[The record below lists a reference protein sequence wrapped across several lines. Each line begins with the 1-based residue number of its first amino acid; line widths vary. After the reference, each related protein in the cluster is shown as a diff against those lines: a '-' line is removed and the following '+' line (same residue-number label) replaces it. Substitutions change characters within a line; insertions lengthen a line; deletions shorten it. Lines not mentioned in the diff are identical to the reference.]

1 MKHKLTYYI
10 GAALMLMSIS
20 SCNLDVNQDPNAVTK
35 LDVAQLL
42 TATEYE
48 VAYTFSE
55 GNYLNANFSSYV
67 HHTVSREVDNYSL
80 IPSYATLGNTWSQAY
95 RYAVKN
101 CDKVIAEGDAAG
113 NTYYAGIGRVLRT
126 YIYLALTDLWGDVPY
141 SEANVEGK
149 ETPKP
154 DSSESIYNALLAS
167 INTAIA
173 NFEDTEAAN
182 SLVPGNNDLF
192 YQGNIEKWLKAAN
205 TMKLKIL
212 VQSRKAKTKIT
223 GWDKEL
229 AEVLAD
235 NNFIGDGEDL
245 QFPHSSAT
253 APMDE
258 RKPGFVDEYEGSQ
271 KSVFISPWLFEV
283 MNGKTTNFTE
293 NPFRGIKDP
302 RTNYYYVNQLT
313 SDAPAQN
320 PVDYRDGAFVSIV
333 FGSKS
338 GNTSYTQESSM
349 TVLGIYPVGGK
360 YDDGKGGT
368 IGPKSGN
375 GIAPDKMLQAYS
387 VPFML
392 AELALSGDY
401 SGDAADLLEEGILAS
416 IYHVNTVSR
425 ASSATVP
432 TISEAAAGEFVDAV
446 LAKFNAADDAG
457 KMEILMTQK
466 WVANFYNPVEAY
478 NDIRR
483 TGYPEIFS
491 GDGNGY
497 AYSPFTQTAEAV
509 SGTTRF
515 DLVSILDYPRVLYY
529 PLGETS
535 VNPNITNEGRIV
547 SERLVFWDVQ

>member
-149 ETPKP
+149 ETPKA

-182 SLVPGNNDLF
+182 ALVPGNNDLF

-212 VQSRKAKTKIT
+212 VQSRKAKAKIT

-229 AEVLAD
+229 AEVLTG

-258 RKPGFVDEYEGSQ
+258 RKPGFIDEYEGTQ

-283 MNGKTTNFTE
+283 MNGRTTNFKS
-293 NPFRGIKDP
+293 NPFSGIKDP

-313 SDAPAQN
+313 ADEDASN
-320 PVDYRDGAFVSIV
+320 PVDYRDGAFVSIM
-333 FGSKS
+333 FGSNS
-338 GNTSYTQESSM
+338 GKTSYTQESSM
-349 TVLGIYPVGGK
+349 TVVGIYPVGGK
-360 YDDGKGGT
+360 YDDGKGGA

-392 AELALSGDY
+392 AELALTGDHT
-401 SGDAADLLEEGILAS
+401 GDAAELLEEGILAS
-416 IYHVNTVSR
+416 IYHVNAVSK

-432 TISEAAAGEFVDAV
+432 MISEAEANEFITAV
-446 LAKFNAADDAG
+446 LTKFNAADAAG

-483 TGYPEIFS
+483 TGYPVLFT
-491 GDGNGY
+491 GDNGY
-497 AYSPFTQTAEAV
+497 AYSPYTQTVESV
-509 SGTTRF
+509 SGLTKY
-515 DLVSILDYPRVLYY
+515 DLVSLLDYPRAMWY

-535 VNPNITNEGRIV
+535 VNPNITNTGRV
-547 SERLVFWDVQ
+547 LSERHVFWDVQ